1 MAATI
6 DDLLAEMRLVRK
18 GQDSENDEARGQAKR
33 ERALLGQSEKQ
44 YEATLAQRKVTESS
58 QKELQD
64 LESILGGDAKN
75 NKQYQKAEAKLEK
88 EKMRMTK
95 LENRRNLLSRFKDD
109 PKGVIKDTGS
119 KLVEGTKKTFGKLFG
134 FL

>member
-1 MAATI
+1 MASTI
-6 DDLLAEMRLVRK
+6 DDLLAEMKLVRK
-18 GQDSENDEARGQAKR
+18 GQDSENDETREQAQR

-88 EKMRMTK
+88 EKMKMTK

-109 PKGVIKDTGS
+109 QKGLLKILDQSLLRALRTLLES
-119 KLVEGTKKTFGKLFG
+119 
-134 FL
+134 FLDF